1 MKAHYNFYYIY
12 RIIKPLCQR
21 RLPSPTQKNYFLQ
34 HKRKQKKE
42 GTKEASKAFMLPCQ
56 LGVKSS

>member
-1 MKAHYNFYYIY
+1 MKTHYNFYIYIGLSSHY
-12 RIIKPLCQR
+12 AKEDI
-21 RLPSPTQKNYFLQ
+21 PSPTQKKYFLQ

-56 LGVKSS
+56 LRVKSS